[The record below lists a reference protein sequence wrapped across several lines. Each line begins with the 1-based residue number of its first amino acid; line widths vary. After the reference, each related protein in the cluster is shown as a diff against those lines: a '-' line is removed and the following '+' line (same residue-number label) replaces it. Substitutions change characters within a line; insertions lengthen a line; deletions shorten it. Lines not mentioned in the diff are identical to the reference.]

1 MTREGGILV
10 SQGLN
15 DTAAL
20 ETRVAALETQLQRYK
35 AAFDSISQGV
45 CLFDSEQRVIVGNR
59 PYAEIYGLSP
69 DQIPPGT
76 TLGEI
81 TEHRAAVGSCPMA
94 TGDYLSYVESI
105 NTKRED
111 RDWSVRLDDGRTIRV
126 HYRPMP
132 DGGWLTTHED
142 VTDLRDKRLLIEER
156 VSLQSLID
164 LVPDNLWV
172 KDLDSRFAVANRATA
187 LRLGC
192 ASPQELIGKSDLELC
207 PWETA
212 QKYLADEREVVE
224 TGRPMIDSEEYL
236 LAPDGGKVWIAT
248 TKVPLRNDRGEV
260 IGVIGVSRDVTR
272 RRLADAM
279 REGQAGI
286 LEMIVSGAPLESVL
300 EELVHLMESQSSG
313 TVVSILPIDNDRPI
327 LRQTVSTLSDIEA
340 HRRELLNGPFGET
353 IRQRDLIVAADVAAD
368 PSWAKQREFAAE
380 HGLRA
385 CWSTPCLS
393 RGGETLGVLAIFSHA
408 KRAPNEMEIKLAQVA
423 AQLAAVAI
431 ERDAR
436 AAA

>member
-1 MTREGGILV
+1 
-10 SQGLN
+10 
-15 DTAAL
+15 
-20 ETRVAALETQLQRYK
+20 
-35 AAFDSISQGV
+35 
-45 CLFDSEQRVIVGNR
+45 
-59 PYAEIYGLSP
+59 
-69 DQIPPGT
+69 
-76 TLGEI
+76 
-81 TEHRAAVGSCPMA
+81 
-94 TGDYLSYVESI
+94 
-105 NTKRED
+105 
-111 RDWSVRLDDGRTIRV
+111 
-126 HYRPMP
+126 
-132 DGGWLTTHED
+132 LTTHED

-212 QKYLADEREVVE
+212 QKFLADEREVVE
-224 TGRPMIDSEEYL
+224 TGRPMIDSEEYM

-340 HRRELLNGPFGET
+340 HRRELLNGPLGET

>member
-1 MTREGGILV
+1 V

-15 DTAAL
+15 DTATL
-20 ETRVAALETQLQRYK
+20 EARVAALETQLQRYK

-45 CLFDSEQRVIVGNR
+45 CLFDNEERVIVGNR

-81 TEHRAAVGSCPMA
+81 TERRAAVGSCPMA

-105 NTKRED
+105 NAKRED

-172 KDLDSRFAVANRATA
+172 KDLNSRFAVANRATA

-192 ASPQELIGKSDLELC
+192 ASPQELVGKSDLELC

-212 QKYLADEREVVE
+212 RKYLADEREVIE
-224 TGRPMIDSEEYL
+224 TGRPMIDSEEYM

-248 TKVPLRNDRGEV
+248 TKVPLRNDHGEV

-300 EELVHLMESQSSG
+300 EELIHLMESQASG
-313 TVVSILPIDNDRPI
+313 TVVSILPIDDGRPI
-327 LRQTVSTLSDIEA
+327 LRRTVSTLPDIEA
-340 HRRELLNGPFGET
+340 HRRELLSGPLGEA
-353 IRQRDLIVAADVAAD
+353 IRQRDLIVAADVAVD
-368 PSWAKQREFAAE
+368 PSWAQQREFVAE
-380 HGLRA
+380 RGLRA

-393 RGGETLGVLAIFSHA
+393 RGGETLGVLAIFS
-408 KRAPNEMEIKLAQVA
+408 RAQREPNEVEIKLAQVA
-423 AQLAAVAI
+423 AQLVAIAI

>member
-1 MTREGGILV
+1 LSRGIPV
-10 SQGLN
+10 SQELN
-15 DTAAL
+15 DTVAL
-20 ETRVAALETQLQRYK
+20 EARVAALETQLQRYK
-35 AAFDSISQGV
+35 GAFDSIAQGV
-45 CLFDSEQRVIVGNR
+45 CLFDNEQRVIVGNR

-81 TEHRAAVGSCPMA
+81 TERRAAVGSCPMA

-105 NTKRED
+105 NAKREV

-164 LVPDNLWV
+164 MVPDNLWV

-192 ASPQELIGKSDLELC
+192 ASPQQLIGKSDLELC

-212 QKYLADEREVVE
+212 QKYLADEREVIE
-224 TGRPMIDSEEYL
+224 TGRPMIDSEEYM
-236 LAPDGGKVWIAT
+236 LAPDGAKLWIAT
-248 TKVPLRNDRGEV
+248 TKAPLRNDRGEV

-286 LEMIVSGAPLESVL
+286 LEMIVGGAPLESVL
-300 EELVHLMESQSSG
+300 EELVHLIESQASG
-313 TVVSILPIDNDRPI
+313 TVVSILPIDDVRSV
-327 LRQTVSTLSDIEA
+327 LRRAVSTLSDIEA
-340 HRRELLNGPFGET
+340 HRREFLGGPLSEA
-353 IRQRDLIVAADVAAD
+353 IRQRDLIVAADLAAD
-368 PSWAKQREFAAE
+368 PSWAEQREFAAE
-380 HGLRA
+380 HGLQA

-393 RGGETLGVLAIFSHA
+393 REGETLGVLAIFS
-408 KRAPNEMEIKLAQVA
+408 RAQREPNEAEIKLAQVA
-423 AQLAAVAI
+423 AQLVANAI
-431 ERDAR
+431 ERDVR
-436 AAA
+436 ATA